1 MFKNI
6 ILTTRRTLF
15 KNKTYALINIGGL
28 TLGIAAYILISAY
41 VNFQKSYDRF
51 NPDANNIYR
60 VESSFYKDG
69 SLVNSWPTSTNGY
82 ATAMK
87 QNFPE
92 VASIVRIDWH
102 NSERVVNYNN
112 TKFREAHVC
121 FADTNFFSF
130 FNYPL
135 VKGNPKTV
143 LKEVNTIV
151 ISQSAAQKY
160 FGNANPMGKFLDVTT
175 QDGALHCMVSGV
187 FKDVPKNSTM
197 QFNFLIS
204 WATCSPFERDFWYMH
219 ESYTFLKLQ
228 PGASPYTVEAKFP
241 ALAERYKTGLS
252 LKDLKWAITL
262 VPLPDIHLNPAKQ
275 YEVEAKGN
283 RTAVNFLSII
293 AYVILLIA
301 CVNYINL
308 STAKAIDRAR
318 EVGIRKVNGASSLQ
332 LLLQFLFE
340 SLVINGIA
348 LLLGIIL
355 VVIAANL
362 LPQVL
367 NDQQYFGLLFNAP
380 LCLQIVLVFFGSILF
395 SGLYPALLLSN
406 LKPVSVLKGKYTFS
420 KMGVVLRKG
429 MVGFQFAASLLLIAG
444 TVAVYRQI
452 VFMNSQALGV
462 NINQTLVLKA
472 PVNTPD
478 YAQKIQS
485 FKQVLLN
492 IPGVSGVT
500 ISGAVPGKEVGEF
513 LADRR
518 YGAPKSDE
526 RTYEMLMVDH
536 DFIKNYDL
544 QIVAGRAFDKGRPAD
559 SIGVVLN
566 EAAVKQF
573 GFASDEAAVGQGVWL
588 ETKESKP
595 DMVIGVVKDYHQ
607 QSLQQNYTPV
617 ILFMDPAFRWIPV
630 NYYSVKF
637 NSRNVAGV
645 MPAIKSAWNN
655 YFPES
660 SLDSFFLDDFYNAQ
674 YQQDTQFGK
683 LFMSFSFLAILIACM
698 GLFGLTAYS
707 TSRRIKEIGVRKV
720 LGASVSH
727 IISILTLD
735 AVKLVLISSLLA
747 LPLAWLFI
755 NQWLRGYAF
764 KAALTWWEFALPVVT
779 LVLISVATI
788 GYITYKAALLNP
800 IKSLRDE

>member
-6 ILTTRRTLF
+6 LLTTRRTLF
-15 KNKTYALINIGGL
+15 KNKTYTLINIGGL

-51 NPDANNIYR
+51 NADAGNIYR
-60 VESSFYKDG
+60 VESSFYKNG

-92 VASIVRIDWH
+92 VASIVRVDWH

-112 TKFREAHVC
+112 IKFREAHVC

-135 VKGNPKTV
+135 VKGDAKTA
-143 LKEVNTIV
+143 LKEVNTMV
-151 ISQSAAQKY
+151 VSQSAAKKY
-160 FGNANPMGKFLDVTT
+160 FGNANPMGKLLEVST
-175 QDGALHCMVSGV
+175 QGGTLHCMVSGV
-187 FKDVPKNSTM
+187 FKDVPKNSTL

-204 WATCSPFERDFWYMH
+204 WATCPVFERDFWYMH

-228 PGASPYTVEAKFP
+228 PGASAQQVEAKFP

-262 VPLPDIHLNPAKQ
+262 VPLTDVHLNSAKQ

-283 RTAVNFLSII
+283 RTAVKFMGII

-318 EVGIRKVNGASSLQ
+318 EVGIRKVNGASSTQ

-340 SLVINGIA
+340 SFVINGFA
-348 LLLGIIL
+348 LLLGIVL
-355 VVIAANL
+355 VVLAAGL
-362 LPQVL
+362 LPRL
-367 NDQQYFGLLFNAP
+367 LDDQQYFGLFFSAP
-380 LCLQIVLVFFGSILF
+380 LYLQTALVFIGSILF
-395 SGLYPALLLSN
+395 SGLYPALLLAN
-406 LKPVSVLKGKYTFS
+406 LKPVSVLKGKYSFS
-420 KMGVVLRKG
+420 KTGVALRKG

-452 VFMNSQALGV
+452 VFMNTQQLGI

-472 PVNTPD
+472 PVNTPN
-478 YAQKIQS
+478 YVQKLYS

-500 ISGAVPGKEVGEF
+500 ASGAVPGKEVGEF

-518 YGAPKSDE
+518 YGAPKNEE
-526 RTYEMLMVDH
+526 RAYEMLMVDH
-536 DFIKNYDL
+536 DFIKNYGL
-544 QIVAGRAFDKGRPAD
+544 QIVAGRPFDKDRPAD
-559 SIGVVLN
+559 STGVVLN
-566 EAAVKQF
+566 ETAVKQL
-573 GFASDEAAVGQGVWL
+573 GFASDEAAIGQGVWL
-588 ETKESKP
+588 ETKDTMP
-595 DMVIGVVKDYHQ
+595 DLVIGVVKDYHQ

-617 ILFMDPAFRWIPV
+617 ILFMDPAFSWIPV
-630 NYYSVKF
+630 NYYSVRF
-637 NSRNVAGV
+637 NTRNAASI
-645 MPAIKSAWNN
+645 MPTIKSTWNN

-660 SLDSFFLDDFYNAQ
+660 SLDPFFLDDFYNAQ

-683 LFMSFSFLAILIACM
+683 LFMVFSFLAILIACM

-720 LGASVSH
+720 LGASVSS
-727 IISILTLD
+727 IISILTVD
-735 AVKLVLISSLLA
+735 AVKLVLYSSLLA

-764 KAALTWWEFALPVVT
+764 KAALTWWEFAMPVAA
-779 LVLISVATI
+779 LVIISVSTI

-800 IKSLRDE
+800 IRSLRDE